1 MLRTAYKSP
10 LHETVSTTA
19 TDLSVQRLVP
29 IHLRQSR
36 MIIL

>member
-19 TDLSVQRLVP
+19 TDLSAQRQAP
-29 IHLRQSR
+29 IHLRQLR
-36 MIIL
+36 MRIL